1 MSHTWIKIGS
11 YRKKH
16 ITREPQR
23 TVPCRSVGSE
33 ELDSERG
40 LDDKTQ
46 LRGKQGSLGLV
57 VSLSEPKFA
66 V

>member
-1 MSHTWIKIGS
+1 MVPTGKNTSRGS
-11 YRKKH
+11 PRGLY
-16 ITREPQR
+16 P
-23 TVPCRSVGSE
+23 VGVWGSE

>member
-1 MSHTWIKIGS
+1 MSHKWIKIGS
-11 YRKKH
+11 YRKN
-16 ITREPQR
+16 TSQGNPRGLYP
-23 TVPCRSVGSE
+23 VCGSE

-57 VSLSEPKFA
+57 VSLSEPKFT